1 MAVNNSYR
9 ILEANPDLISNSP
22 SNAAFYNNY
31 ANTSI
36 GKFAQAEKQAYNG
49 ANTQASAI
57 SSSVSSKVSVEDNYK
72 TYFALYDK
80 YKSGNLDE
88 TDLASLY
95 SLANLCPGIDGP
107 VIYQARALYQV
118 VTKDVIV
125 FKENCEQVSNARQSK
140 KSSITPSVANWDV
153 QLYPN
158 PTSGELNIVSK
169 NNSEQLTVIIKD
181 ATGKIV
187 NQNNLQVSD
196 FISNLT
202 LNLDNGLY
210 IITIT
215 NNRNERTV
223 KKLVIAK

>member
-1 MAVNNSYR
+1 MNQIISPLNVCNS
-9 ILEANPDLISNSP
+9 
-22 SNAAFYNNY
+22 
-31 ANTSI
+31 
-36 GKFAQAEKQAYNG
+36 K
-49 ANTQASAI
+49 
-57 SSSVSSKVSVEDNYK
+57 
-72 TYFALYDK
+72 
-80 YKSGNLDE
+80 

-125 FKENCEQVSNARQSK
+125 FKENCEQISNARQSK

-202 LNLDNGLY
+202 LNLENGLY
-210 IITIT
+210 LITIT
-215 NNRNERTV
+215 NNKNETTT